1 MYKWI
6 PTRINIFVPDIVTWS
21 FQGETS
27 NGHTA
32 LKAATYSAQELS
44 YHDNLLPTILSHIWL
59 CSMDFMGFLHFCR

>member
-1 MYKWI
+1 MDSRQNKHFC
-6 PTRINIFVPDIVTWS
+6 TRYNATWS

-44 YHDNLLPTILSHIWL
+44 YHSNLLPTIPSHIWL